1 MVFGIQSVRLGVRL
15 VLVSVC
21 ALGIVA
27 CNNDSGLSGGQPL
40 NIEVR
45 PRSVPLTISVSAAD
59 GSFIGSKT
67 VAANSPQQTL
77 VFSSVPSNAF
87 VTQIFET
94 TGSRYNSSSKQFVTV
109 PAYTLNTFSAAEAVK
124 YVWLSPNAPAT
135 PSTPLTTVYTKIT
148 GKPTLPNFSYI
159 LGSGYKVIYDASP
172 TEVFDLPS
180 ALYSTGL
187 QTDQTFSKFFG
198 AYAAQDDLIGYVAYL
213 DQAVP
218 ATAGT
223 AATPNFT
230 IAPADWKTTLNT
242 WALGVSNLGSAAEA
256 YSVDLF
262 AGRKGIFRFVST
274 GQGTLDAAGKL
285 TLNAKYPSYPPDL
298 FDTFSFNLSW
308 RKNMT
313 SQAGQPYQYSVLFR
327 RGFSSLPDGSSV
339 NAGTDLLSVP
349 SNLAY
354 SESGRPKLSWTY
366 SPQAAV
372 TSFNIGISNQTEDAV
387 YDWSFDSFTKDTSSV
402 TVPALPANLASWD
415 PKGNARKYQFFVTV
429 DDYDATSKSPGGYRY
444 AGASRNFSNDI
455 GTSSLRAR
463 QANGTQMNGT
473 QMNGAEQNRLSEL
486 QRERK

>member
-1 MVFGIQSVRLGVRL
+1 MVFGIQSVRL
-15 VLVSVC
+15 VLVSAC

-27 CNNDSGLSGGQPL
+27 CNNDNGLSGGQPL
-40 NIEVR
+40 NIDVR

-59 GSFIGSKT
+59 GSFIDSKT

-77 VFSSVPSNAF
+77 AFSNVPSNAF
-87 VTQIFET
+87 VTQIYET
-94 TGSRYNSSSKQFVTV
+94 TGSRYNSSSKQFVSV
-109 PAYTLNTFSAAEAVK
+109 PAYTLNTFSAEEAVK

-148 GKPTLPNFSYI
+148 GKPTMPNFSYI
-159 LGSGYKVIYDASP
+159 LGSGYKVTYDGSP

-198 AYAAQDDLIGYVAYL
+198 AYAAQDDLIGYVSYL

-218 ATAGT
+218 VTAGS
-223 AATPNFT
+223 AAAPNFT
-230 IAPADWKTTLNT
+230 IAPADWKTTLNN

-256 YSVDLF
+256 YSVDLVG
-262 AGRKGIFRFVST
+262 GRKGIFRFVST
-274 GQGTLDAAGKL
+274 GRGTLDASGKL
-285 TLNAKYPSYPPDL
+285 TLNAKYPSDL
-298 FDTFSFNLSW
+298 FDTFNYNLSW

-313 SQAGQPYQYSVLFR
+313 SQAGQPYQYSILFR
-327 RGFSSLPDGSSV
+327 RGFSSLPDGLSV
-339 NAGTDLLSVP
+339 NAGSDLLSVP

-402 TVPALPANLASWD
+402 TVPALPTNLASWD
-415 PKGNARKYQFFVTV
+415 PKGNARKYRFFVAV
-429 DDYDATSKSPGGYRY
+429 DDYDAISKSPGGYRY
-444 AGASRNFSNDI
+444 AGASRNFANDI
-455 GTSSLRAR
+455 GTSSLRA
-463 QANGTQMNGT
+463 QQVNGP
-473 QMNGAEQNRLSEL
+473 QMNGAERNQVLEL

>member
-1 MVFGIQSVRLGVRL
+1 MVFGIQSLRL

-21 ALGIVA
+21 VLGIVA
-27 CNNDSGLSGGQPL
+27 CNNDNGLSGGPPL

-59 GSFIGSKT
+59 GGLIGSKT
-67 VAANSPQQTL
+67 VAANSGQQIL
-77 VFSSVPSNAF
+77 VFSNVPSNAL
-87 VTQIFET
+87 VTQIYET

-109 PAYTLNTFSAAEAVK
+109 PAYTLNTFSTAEAVK

-148 GKPTLPNFSYI
+148 GKPTLPNFGYI
-159 LGSGYKVIYDASP
+159 LGSGFKVIYDGSP
-172 TEVFDLPS
+172 TDVFDLPS
-180 ALYSTGL
+180 PLYSTGL
-187 QTDQTFSKFFG
+187 QTDQTFSKFWG

-218 ATAGT
+218 ATAGS

-230 IAPADWKTTLNT
+230 IAPADWKTTLNN

-256 YSVDLF
+256 YSMDLF
-262 AGRKGIFRFVST
+262 AGRKGIFRFVSS
-274 GQGTLDAAGKL
+274 GQGTLDATGKL
-285 TLNAKYPSYPPDL
+285 MLNAKYPPDL
-298 FDTFSFNLSW
+298 FDAFNYNLSW

-327 RGFSSLPDGSSV
+327 RGFSSLPDGASV
-339 NAGTDLLSVP
+339 NAGTDLLTMP

-372 TSFNIGISNQTEDAV
+372 TSFNIGIYNQTEDAA
-387 YDWSFDSFTKDTSSV
+387 YDWYFDSLTQDTSSV

-415 PKGNARKYQFFVTV
+415 PKGNARKYRFFVAV
-429 DDYDATSKSPGGYRY
+429 NDYDAASKSPGGYRY
-444 AGASRNFSNDI
+444 AGASRNFANDI
-455 GTSSLRAR
+455 GTSSLRA
-463 QANGTQMNGT
+463 QQNGT
-473 QMNGAEQNRLSEL
+473 QMNGAERDRVLEL
-486 QRERK
+486 QRERR